1 MNVLIIE
8 DEDLA
13 AKRLTRLLG
22 QLAPEARVLATLDS
36 VQGAVAWL
44 QAQRADLI
52 FLDIHL
58 ADGNSFAIFDQVE
71 LHTPIIFVTAYDQY
85 ALRAFRHN
93 SLDYLL
99 KPVEEEELAR
109 ALAKFRASRIPA
121 TLDLQALMA
130 AMQPPAAPPRYQQR
144 FLVATGDKIRSIPVG
159 EVAYFFGQ
167 QKFVFLITQDGRQH
181 IVDYTLTQLEDL
193 LDPQHFFRI
202 NRQFI
207 ISYGAI
213 DQMYPYSK
221 SRIRVELSP
230 VSDLEAV
237 VSIEKTPRFKEWL
250 NR

>member
-22 QLAPEARVLATLDS
+22 QLAPEARILATLDS
-36 VQGAVAWL
+36 VQGAVDWL
-44 QAQRADLI
+44 GRRQADLI

-71 LHTPIIFVTAYDQY
+71 VRTPIIFVTAYDQY

-99 KPVEEEELAR
+99 KPVEEAELLR
-109 ALAKFRASRIPA
+109 ALDKYRAARIPA
-121 TLDLQALMA
+121 ALDVQALLA
-130 AMQPPAAPPRYQQR
+130 AMQPAAQAPAYQQR
-144 FLVATGDKIRSIPVG
+144 FLVASGEKIRSIPVG

-167 QKFVFLITQDGRQH
+167 QKFVFLITHDGRQH
-181 IVDYTLTQLEDL
+181 LVDYTLSQLEEL
-193 LDPQHFFRI
+193 LDPAQFFRI

-221 SRIRVELSP
+221 SRIRVDLKP
-230 VSDLEAV
+230 TSDIEAV